1 MKYLFFPTRP
11 CLTFTKWGAT
21 SSTLPISLLSF
32 DLTFLPL
39 SFSHGTL
46 TIFVDG
52 GVETPVADVP
62 GIGEYLGILLSKS
75 GYCFLTDSL
84 LCMYSGVSNSE
95 KSLGGRSLSNFSF
108 TFSFLSAT

>member
-1 MKYLFFPTRP
+1 MALRAKTVVFLHPPSSVALDILEFGFLIGMEDYLFPIRP
-11 CLTFTKWGAT
+11 SLTFTKWGAT

-62 GIGEYLGILLSKS
+62 GIGAYLGILLSKS
-75 GYCFLTDSL
+75 GYCFLTDSF
-84 LCMYSGVSNSE
+84 LCI
-95 KSLGGRSLSNFSF
+95 
-108 TFSFLSAT
+108 